1 VTDKTSISDVTHNLN
16 CLTALGQRMMLD
28 TLRAEIAAFQTI
40 LPLLPDA
47 DRASE
52 IRDQNATSPDPFD
65 NMPV

>member
-1 VTDKTSISDVTHNLN
+1 VTDKTSISDITRNLN
-16 CLTALGQRMMLD
+16 KLTALGQRMMLD
-28 TLRAEIAAFQTI
+28 NLRAEIAAFQTI

-52 IRDQNATSPDPFD
+52 DQGRKDTNPDPFD